1 MLLTKTEN
9 ILMNLL
15 RKVKN
20 FSAGF
25 NLFGKC
31 MHTVRSA
38 SVKI

>member
-25 NLFGKC
+25 NLFGKL
-31 MHTVRSA
+31 H
-38 SVKI
+38 VKNPAL